1 MRAPKWRLF
10 LLQWLSFSLM
20 LLDNTHKTRLTMTT
34 ETKKDD
40 GYLIQKN
47 WMWNTPEN
55 FKAFQAETD
64 NWIKGH
70 KEEDRFSLH
79 HIMNLTW
86 NFLAE
91 ATRQKPKAEL
101 AKEIAFQILCNEQM
115 DGYILDMKSIYE
127 PPYTD
132 EGQNR
137 DPKNPYSGLTLDAES
152 RLNELQDIILSVLKG
167 R

>member
-1 MRAPKWRLF
+1 M
-10 LLQWLSFSLM
+10 S
-20 LLDNTHKTRLTMTT
+20 T

-40 GYLIQKN
+40 GYLIQKIA
-47 WMWNTPEN
+47 MWNTPQN

-70 KEEDRFSLH
+70 KEEDQFSLI
-79 HIMNLTW
+79 HILNLTW

-101 AKEIAFQILCNEQM
+101 AKEIAFQILLK
-115 DGYILDMKSIYE
+115 DWGDLIYE
-127 PPYTD
+127 HPDTD

-137 DPKNPYSGLTLDAES
+137 NLKNPYSGLTLDAED

-167 R
+167 GEE

>member
-1 MRAPKWRLF
+1 
-10 LLQWLSFSLM
+10 
-20 LLDNTHKTRLTMTT
+20 MTT

-101 AKEIAFQILCNEQM
+101 AEEIANKIMAEES
-115 DGYILDMKSIYE
+115 LDQLLLYVAEHRGSHSTRQERIRKQE
-127 PPYTD
+127 
-132 EGQNR
+132 
-137 DPKNPYSGLTLDAES
+137 LTE
-152 RLNELQDIILSVLKG
+152 IILSVFVRGEK
-167 R
+167 

>member
-1 MRAPKWRLF
+1 M
-10 LLQWLSFSLM
+10 
-20 LLDNTHKTRLTMTT
+20 NT

-40 GYLIQKN
+40 GYLIQKIAN
-47 WMWNTPEN
+47 HNTPESYE
-55 FKAFQAETD
+55 AFQEESR
-64 NWIKGH
+64 NWIFGQT
-70 KEEDRFSLH
+70 KENRYSCVH
-79 HIMNLTW
+79 MMNMTW
-86 NFLAE
+86 NYLRE
-91 ATRQKPKAEL
+91 ATRQKPKSEL

-137 DPKNPYSGLTLDAES
+137 DPKNPYSGLTLDAED

-167 R
+167 GEK

>member
-1 MRAPKWRLF
+1 
-10 LLQWLSFSLM
+10 
-20 LLDNTHKTRLTMTT
+20 MTT

-40 GYLIQKN
+40 GYLIQKIGV
-47 WMWNTPEN
+47 WNTPKN

-79 HIMNLTW
+79 HILNLTW

-101 AKEIAFQILCNEQM
+101 AEEIANKIMAEES
-115 DGYILDMKSIYE
+115 LDQLLLYVAEHRGSHSTRQERIRKQE
-127 PPYTD
+127 
-132 EGQNR
+132 
-137 DPKNPYSGLTLDAES
+137 LTE
-152 RLNELQDIILSVLKG
+152 IILSVFVRGEK
-167 R
+167 

>member
-1 MRAPKWRLF
+1 
-10 LLQWLSFSLM
+10 
-20 LLDNTHKTRLTMTT
+20 MTT

-47 WMWNTPEN
+47 WRWNTPEN

-79 HIMNLTW
+79 HIKNLTW

-101 AKEIAFQILCNEQM
+101 AKEIAFQILLK
-115 DGYILDMKSIYE
+115 DWGDLIYE
-127 PPYTD
+127 HPDTD

-137 DPKNPYSGLTLDAES
+137 NLKNPYSGLTLDAES
-152 RLNELQDIILSVLKG
+152 RLNELQDITLLVLKQ
-167 R
+167 

>member
-1 MRAPKWRLF
+1 
-10 LLQWLSFSLM
+10 
-20 LLDNTHKTRLTMTT
+20 MTI

-40 GYLIQKN
+40 GYLIQKIG
-47 WMWNTPEN
+47 MWNTPKN

-79 HIMNLTW
+79 HILNLTW

-101 AKEIAFQILCNEQM
+101 AKEIAFQILCNEWC

-127 PPYTD
+127 
-132 EGQNR
+132 EKE
-137 DPKNPYSGLTLDAES
+137 DPKNPYAGLNETAQFRLD
-152 RLNELQDIILSVLKG
+152 ELQDMILLVLNGGEK
-167 R
+167 

>member
-1 MRAPKWRLF
+1 M
-10 LLQWLSFSLM
+10 S
-20 LLDNTHKTRLTMTT
+20 T

-40 GYLIQKN
+40 GYLIQK
-47 WMWNTPEN
+47 MGLWNTPPN
-55 FKAFQAETD
+55 FEAFEAETQ
-64 NWIKGH
+64 NWIRGQK
-70 KEEDRFSLH
+70 KEDQFGFF
-79 HIMNLTW
+79 HIMYLTW
-86 NFLAE
+86 NYLAE

-101 AKEIAFQILCNEQM
+101 AKEIAFQILCNEQK
-115 DGYILDMKSIYE
+115 DGYIPYMKSIYE

-167 R
+167 GEK

>member
-1 MRAPKWRLF
+1 M
-10 LLQWLSFSLM
+10 S
-20 LLDNTHKTRLTMTT
+20 T

-40 GYLIQKN
+40 GYLIQKIAN
-47 WMWNTPEN
+47 HNTPES
-55 FKAFQAETD
+55 FEAFQEESR
-64 NWIKGH
+64 NWIFGQAK
-70 KEEDRFSLH
+70 EDRYSCV
-79 HIMNLTW
+79 HIMNMTW
-86 NFLAE
+86 NYLRE

-115 DGYILDMKSIYE
+115 DGYIPYMKSIYE

-167 R
+167 GEK